1 MRGEARLSYWE
12 AVLLHVEW
20 EGGRASGRAIV
31 VEGIDVPV
39 LYNVFAP
46 HTISTFTLLLLAV
59 LYFYC
64 IIFP

>member
-1 MRGEARLSYWE
+1 M
-12 AVLLHVEW
+12 
-20 EGGRASGRAIV
+20 V